1 MKEALLRALK
11 QNDDPDDPDAAAR
24 VFASLLAQGWYKCP
38 RESSP
43 IIVEAGFKW
52 HQDEELTGLA
62 LESLGWIAGGHAGS
76 GGAESVAR
84 AGGIALA
91 QEAMIN
97 HQNNDRVL
105 CAAIFVCVKIAAEC
119 SSDERSEIIQM
130 SPHIQQAIYWSH
142 QDLSSAAARYVVF
155 HGERCLDLCGV
166 KSMEQTLPAAE
177 DINKPVPMMKA
188 SIRALQS
195 VTSTTSLAENSGA
208 AFDVAQV
215 DGLLVEAAADR
226 KYVNQLQ
233 WWLRMSV
240 GIVLGCALTYRYVSA
255 ATMDWAAAESPNSQ
269 PWTPPPPPLP
279 PAAPAP
285 LTPESAA
292 AFAEKTA
299 EKLRSFS
306 GY

>member
-1 MKEALLRALK
+1 MKEALLRALH

-24 VFASLLAQGWYKCP
+24 SFASLLAQGWYKCP

-43 IIVEAGFKW
+43 IIVAAGFKW
-52 HQDEELTGLA
+52 HQDEQLTSLA

-119 SSDERSEIIQM
+119 SSDERSEIVQM
-130 SPHIQQAIYWSH
+130 SPHIQQAIHWSN
-142 QDLSSAAARYVVF
+142 QDLSSAAARYVAF

-166 KSMEQTLPAAE
+166 QTREHSLPAPEDTNKSM
-177 DINKPVPMMKA
+177 PMQKA

-195 VTSTTSLAENSGA
+195 VTSTTSLAENTGA

-226 KYVNQLQ
+226 KYVSQLQ
-233 WWLRMSV
+233 WWLGMSV

-255 ATMDWAAAESPNSQ
+255 ATMDWAAAEAPPSSP
-269 PWTPPPPPLP
+269 PWTPPPPPP
-279 PAAPAP
+279 PPPAP
-285 LTPESAA
+285 LSPESAA
-292 AFAEKTA
+292 AFAEATA